1 MIEFVKYLPKHVL
14 SALKGLQR
22 HMAMTISSVSAVSVT
37 LLLMALFFVIAGNVE
52 NFTQHVEGDL
62 KIHVAI
68 DSIADQDAITA
79 MEKEIAKMQD
89 VAAVHFSSK
98 EEELDAL
105 IKESGSVFQRYKD
118 KNPMPNVFIVEV
130 TEASK
135 IPSVTKALNAIDGI
149 EKAEYGGESIQHM
162 IDTFSFIRSS
172 GFIFVL
178 ALSLIALFLITNT
191 IKMTIYTRNT
201 ELSIMR
207 FVGAN
212 NAYIKT
218 PFMMEGMCI
227 GSLGA
232 ILPIALMCIGYSTL
246 YHMLNGYFLSSMFVM
261 QPLYPFLLQLSAVL
275 VGSGALVGVAGS
287 FLATTKYLRW
297 RR

>member
-79 MEKEIAKMQD
+79 MKKEIAKMQD

-98 EEELDAL
+98 EEVQFFKNYATT
-105 IKESGSVFQRYKD
+105 VFQRYKD

-130 TEASK
+130 KEASK

-227 GSLGA
+227 GILGA